1 MRIKKLIKQIIDSD
15 NFKSV
20 TKLLS
25 KTAINNKGS
34 KKTKNS
40 TEIFS
45 ENKKDKPTI
54 IFATPPRNDNKATT
68 HKFQIGDSSKLKGEL
83 EELSNKNELLS
94 KNSEKYITE
103 KSKAGKRRHEK
114 TEIIKNQI
122 IKPMFDNKE
131 LIKSTS
137 VKQRADKISNELITV
152 FSQESNSSEELKSFA
167 KKYNLDL
174 NVLQNSQDYFLDD
187 KGDTIYRWCLKFSK

>member
-1 MRIKKLIKQIIDSD
+1 MPKSYLTFKLRSLKFLGMGIKKLIKRII
-15 NFKSV
+15 
-20 TKLLS
+20 
-25 KTAINNKGS
+25 
-34 KKTKNS
+34 
-40 TEIFS
+40 EIFS
-45 ENKKDKPTI
+45 ENKKDKPTLV
-54 IFATPPRNDNKATT
+54 FATPPRNNNKSTSR
-68 HKFQIGDSSKLKGEL
+68 KFQIGDSAKLKGELENTKDKL
-83 EELSNKNELLS
+83 EELSNKNELFS

-103 KSKAGKRRHEK
+103 KSKAGKRRHKK

-122 IKPMFDNKE
+122 IKLMFDNKE

-152 FSQESNSSEELKSFA
+152 FSQESDNSEKLKTFA

-174 NVLQNSQDYFLDD
+174 NTLQSSQDYFLDD